1 MVKLKD
7 TYFFPMSGRS
17 FFEGVTEAG
26 FHWFPRNAVTRTF
39 ILFPRP
45 PKNKGFQAFSL
56 ALQSELR
63 TNSKSEVW
71 KKTHLSLL
79 HIKNKFEIP
88 ATSGYRLRH
97 TWCTKMP
104 VMMTHLL
111 NDSKLTGHRSDSP
124 EISDQPV
131 DGPGLGLLVVEGKL
145 VKFKNHFLSVN
156 DIYSIWSTICQF
168 PNEKFK
174 KRFHPWRSFKPHR
187 TTETACMC
195 CWISRCC
202 QFKLGILW

>member
-88 ATSGYRLRH
+88 ATSSYWLRY

-104 VMMTHLL
+104 VMMTHLF
-111 NDSKLTGHRSDSP
+111 NDSKFTSHRPESP
-124 EISDQPV
+124 ETSVGQV
-131 DGPGLGLLVVEGKL
+131 GPWTVLAFNGQLVQ
-145 VKFKNHFLSVN
+145 FKNHFLSVN